1 MRVGKITKV
10 VIFMKVTTLS
20 GKLFCALALFGLFL
34 SSCSEPQKAARK
46 GLEEKGYEVSPRDLL
61 LAAGAGDLE
70 SIDLFIFTGLDIDT
84 VDGAG
89 NTALIKAASAGQIQA
104 VEKIL
109 GLGADPRHAN
119 SLGRDALLSASAKGF
134 EDISR
139 MLMSRGS
146 NLDLRDSEGWSALS
160 IAAYNGHSN
169 IVSLLAGQVTSE
181 ALDDALLVASFNG
194 DARVITTLL
203 GQGANINARSPESKT
218 PLMISASGGKLQA
231 VRVLLQNQANPY
243 SEDNYGNTAANL
255 AEMAG
260 HEKVHELILTPDAWG
275 VTPESLEV
283 AKEMA
288 EAKEALA
295 VQVGIDEVFEF
306 VDVVENS
313 AEGGTTATEES
324 TGAQADLA
332 HSGGKSV
339 TQSAG
344 DRKMAAAA
352 PVPHGTRKPL
362 PNRTQIRE
370 KAKSKPIVALN
381 GSKISSRSPETAP
394 IQTMVLSSFH
404 EEPLPIAVSKV
415 DGNRAEIRHLGSED
429 SAPIEVAAGS
439 NIPGTEFR
447 VDEVTRKFVHS
458 KEGQGRMMDVS
469 RVKVTDTR
477 TGETHLLVKDSAGQ
491 SSDTYAILTSAG
503 SQYRYAVKSGDIFSS
518 SQTGMGEQDYQVLD
532 IRAGAVVIKDLKTEK
547 VITVG
552 RDGVIPTH

>member
-1 MRVGKITKV
+1 
-10 VIFMKVTTLS
+10 MKMTTLS
-20 GKLFCALALFGLFL
+20 GKLTWALALSGLFL
-34 SSCSEPQKAARK
+34 SSCSESPKEARK
-46 GLEEKGYEVSPRDLL
+46 GLEERGYEVSPRDFL
-61 LAAGAGDLE
+61 LAAAAGDLE
-70 SIDLFIFTGLDIDT
+70 SIDLFMVNGLDIDT

-89 NTALIKAASAGQIQA
+89 NTALIKASSAGQIQA

-119 SLGRDALLSASAKGF
+119 SVGRDALLTASAKGF

-139 MLMSRGS
+139 MLMSRGA
-146 NLDLRDSEGWSALS
+146 NVDLRDSEGWSALS

-243 SEDNYGNTAANL
+243 SEDNHGNTAANL

-260 HEKVHELILTPDAWG
+260 HEKVHELILTPDDWG
-275 VTPESLEV
+275 ATPESLEV

-295 VQVGIDEVFEF
+295 VHTGVEEIFEF
-306 VDVVENS
+306 ADVVENS
-313 AEGGTTATEES
+313 VEGGTTTAEES
-324 TGAQADLA
+324 TDAQADWA
-332 HSGGKSV
+332 DWADSGGNAAP
-339 TQSAG
+339 QSAG
-344 DRKMAAAA
+344 DRKMAAAV
-352 PVPHGTRKPL
+352 PVPVGTRKPL

-370 KAKSKPIVALN
+370 EAKLKPIVALN

-415 DGNRAEIRHLGSED
+415 DGKRAEIRLLGKED
-429 SAPIEVAAGS
+429 SAPIKVAAGS
-439 NIPGTEFR
+439 YIPGTEFR

-477 TGETHLLVKDSAGQ
+477 TGETHMLVKDSAGQ

-518 SQTGMGEQDYQVLD
+518 SQTGMGERNYQVLD
-532 IRAGAVVIKDLKTEK
+532 IRAGAVVIKDLETEK

>member
-1 MRVGKITKV
+1 
-10 VIFMKVTTLS
+10 MKMTTLS
-20 GKLFCALALFGLFL
+20 GKLICVLAVSGVFL
-34 SSCSEPQKAARK
+34 SSCSDPQKVARK
-46 GLEEKGYEVSPRDLL
+46 DLEEKGYEVSPRDLF

-70 SIDLFIFTGLDIDT
+70 SIDLFMLTGLDIDT

-109 GLGADPRHAN
+109 GLGADPRHIN
-119 SLGRDALLSASAKGF
+119 SLGRDALLTASAKGF
-134 EDISR
+134 EDVSR
-139 MLMSRGS
+139 MLMSRGA
-146 NLDLRDSEGWSALS
+146 NVDLRDSEGWSALS

-275 VTPESLEV
+275 ATPESLEV

-288 EAKEALA
+288 EAKEALVAEAGIEETFEVADA
-295 VQVGIDEVFEF
+295 VEEP
-306 VDVVENS
+306 
-313 AEGGTTATEES
+313 AEGGTVAVEEG
-324 TGAQADLA
+324 TNGQDDLA
-332 HSGGKSV
+332 DSGGSSAP
-339 TQSAG
+339 QSAG
-344 DRKMAAAA
+344 DRKVAAA
-352 PVPHGTRKPL
+352 PAAVGSTRKPL

-394 IQTMVLSSFH
+394 VQTMVLSSFH

-415 DGNRAEIRHLGSED
+415 DGKRAEIRHLGSEE
-429 SAPIEVAAGS
+429 SAPVEVAAGS

-447 VDEVTRKFVHS
+447 VEEVTRKFVHS

-518 SQTGMGEQDYQVLD
+518 SQPGMGEKDYQVLD
-532 IRAGAVVIKDLKTEK
+532 IRAGAVVIKDLETEE

>member
-1 MRVGKITKV
+1 M
-10 VIFMKVTTLS
+10 TTLS
-20 GKLFCALALFGLFL
+20 GKLICVLAVSGLFL
-34 SSCSEPQKAARK
+34 SSCSDPQKVARK
-46 GLEEKGYEVSPRDLL
+46 DLEEKGYEVSPRDLF

-70 SIDLFIFTGLDIDT
+70 SIELFMLTGLDIDT

-109 GLGADPRHAN
+109 GLGADPRHIN
-119 SLGRDALLSASAKGF
+119 SLGRDALLTASAKGF
-134 EDISR
+134 EDVSR
-139 MLMSRGS
+139 MLMSRGA
-146 NLDLRDSEGWSALS
+146 NVDLRDSEGWSALS

-275 VTPESLEV
+275 ATPESLEV
-283 AKEMA
+283 AREMA
-288 EAKEALA
+288 AAKEALVAEAGIEETFEVADA
-295 VQVGIDEVFEF
+295 VEGP
-306 VDVVENS
+306 
-313 AEGGTTATEES
+313 AEGGTVAVEEG
-324 TGAQADLA
+324 TNGQADWA
-332 HSGGKSV
+332 DSGGSSAP
-339 TQSAG
+339 QSAG
-344 DRKMAAAA
+344 DRKVAAA
-352 PVPHGTRKPL
+352 PAAVGSTRKPL

-394 IQTMVLSSFH
+394 VQTMVLSSFH

-415 DGNRAEIRHLGSED
+415 DGKRAEIRHLGSEE

-447 VDEVTRKFVHS
+447 VEEVTRKFVHS

-518 SQTGMGEQDYQVLD
+518 SQPGMGEKDYQVLD
-532 IRAGAVVIKDLKTEK
+532 IRAGAVVIKDLETEE

>member
-1 MRVGKITKV
+1 
-10 VIFMKVTTLS
+10 MKMTTLS
-20 GKLFCALALFGLFL
+20 GKLICVLAVSGLFL
-34 SSCSEPQKAARK
+34 SSCSDPQKVARK
-46 GLEEKGYEVSPRDLL
+46 DLEEKGYEVSPRDLF

-70 SIDLFIFTGLDIDT
+70 SIELFMLTGLDIDT

-109 GLGADPRHAN
+109 GLGADPRHIN
-119 SLGRDALLSASAKGF
+119 SLGRDALLTASAKGF
-134 EDISR
+134 EDVSR
-139 MLMSRGS
+139 MLMSRGA
-146 NLDLRDSEGWSALS
+146 NVDLRDSEGWSALS

-275 VTPESLEV
+275 ATPESLEV
-283 AKEMA
+283 AREMA
-288 EAKEALA
+288 AAKEALVAEAGIEETFEVADA
-295 VQVGIDEVFEF
+295 VEGP
-306 VDVVENS
+306 
-313 AEGGTTATEES
+313 AEGGTVAVEEG
-324 TGAQADLA
+324 TNGQADWA
-332 HSGGKSV
+332 DSGGSSAP
-339 TQSAG
+339 QSAG
-344 DRKMAAAA
+344 DRKVAAA
-352 PVPHGTRKPL
+352 PAAVGSTRKPL

-394 IQTMVLSSFH
+394 VQTMVLSSFH

-415 DGNRAEIRHLGSED
+415 DGKRAEIRHLGSEE

-447 VDEVTRKFVHS
+447 VEEVTRKFVHS

-518 SQTGMGEQDYQVLD
+518 SQPGMGEKDYQVLD
-532 IRAGAVVIKDLKTEK
+532 IRAGAVVIKDLETEE